1 MSTWT
6 ARVTP
11 GIAAAGVMLAFNWWM
26 QRPRTEARMIR
37 SGFTVPGLARL
48 RRAIDNGTD
57 DEMLWHCMCE

>member
-26 QRPRTEARMIR
+26 QRPRTDVPMRR
-37 SGFTVPGLARL
+37 SGFTVPGLERL
-48 RRAIDNGTD
+48 RRPKENSTYT
-57 DEMLWHCMCE
+57 EMNWHCMCD